1 MIKDILLVVENSAHA
16 DPIIRAAVTMA
27 ERMSAMLTIEVLTA
41 SPLLIPA
48 LAPMTTMYVPDWA
61 MAEDE
66 AARIKAISA
75 SVAGSPAV
83 LRVLG
88 LRDDVFHL
96 ARRAG
101 RAGPLVD
108 LIVMGSEA
116 DWETRWL
123 RRRASETIVMGAGTP
138 LLILTGADPLPPVH
152 NAVLA
157 WKDCPEARR
166 AVHDLVSLIEPGA
179 KVSVATVGARSED
192 VESSRESIDEV
203 VRYLSRHG
211 ARAEPRH
218 LTNAALSDAEAL
230 QAFALEDGADLLAI
244 GAFGHTRLRE
254 VMLGGVTRSL
264 LDTVRLPL
272 LLSR

>member
-16 DPIIRAAVTMA
+16 DPIIRATVTMA
-27 ERMSAMLTIEVLTA
+27 ERMSATLTIEVLTA

-83 LRVLG
+83 FRVLG

-96 ARRAG
+96 ARHAG

-108 LIVMGSEA
+108 LIVMGSDA

-138 LLILTGADPLPPVH
+138 LLILTGADALPPVH
-152 NAVLA
+152 NAVLG

-166 AVHDLVSLIEPGA
+166 AVHDLVALIEPGA
-179 KVSVATVGARSED
+179 KVSVVSVGAEEVDEGRSA
-192 VESSRESIDEV
+192 ESAYEV
-203 VRYLSRHG
+203 VRHLVRHG
-211 ARAEPRH
+211 LRAERQSV
-218 LTNAALSDAEAL
+218 TNAALSDAEAL

-272 LLSR
+272 LVSR